1 MRHAGTEMDRMTA
14 PHQTSVISIA
24 RFAAW
29 IVLITIV
36 VLTFVPPSLRPTSG
50 IPHLLEHF
58 SAFLLVGGAF
68 GLAYPDRAIAIAVV
82 AVPLTAALE
91 LMQLLAPGRHARLA
105 DFLVNGIG
113 VCVGIAIVACVTRR
127 RHARSRLG

>member
-1 MRHAGTEMDRMTA
+1 MTT
-14 PHQTSVISIA
+14 PHQPSFAATRCATPIA

-29 IVLITIV
+29 IALITIV
-36 VLTFVPPSLRPTSG
+36 VLTFVPPSLRPASG
-50 IPHLLEHF
+50 IAHVLEHF

-91 LMQLLAPGRHARLA
+91 LMQLFAPGRHARFA
-105 DFLVNGIG
+105 DFVVNAVGI
-113 VCVGIAIVACVTRR
+113 CVGIAIVACVTRR
-127 RHARSRLG
+127 RHARSRLS